1 MRGDVYLG
9 KLLEFHKMCRGPF
22 GVPRETW
29 AFFGNNTAQ
38 KGLLKH
44 AGENFIVCVELWG
57 EAEGSSRVAC
67 QPGGPLV
74 SPQGRQI
81 SFGVARGTSG
91 FLVHRC
97 RDEYGLILSRGG
109 NLRVPL
115 HLKFDLRVSAELE
128 HESQASSCVVAQ
140 NSVCLSSC

>member
-1 MRGDVYLG
+1 
-9 KLLEFHKMCRGPF
+9 MCRGPF

-97 RDEYGLILSRGG
+97 RDE
-109 NLRVPL
+109 
-115 HLKFDLRVSAELE
+115 
-128 HESQASSCVVAQ
+128 
-140 NSVCLSSC
+140 